1 VRQENSIGRAG
12 MSRTGGEQ
20 HSAGA
25 TEPSRANLAAALAA
39 AAVAV
44 WVVLIAID
52 ADGPIWLI
60 VGALS
65 LAAAVTGWRAGA
77 GRMPQG
83 RALAALVVGG
93 LLFVMFVVFTIME
106 A

>member
-1 VRQENSIGRAG
+1 MPGTAERSRA
-12 MSRTGGEQ
+12 SND
-20 HSAGA
+20 
-25 TEPSRANLAAALAA
+25 ANLAAGLAV

-44 WVVLIAID
+44 WAVLIAVD
-52 ADGPIWLI
+52 ADGPIWI
-60 VGALS
+60 VQGVLA
-65 LAAAVTGWRAGA
+65 LAAAVTGWRAGH
-77 GRMPQG
+77 GSLPSG